1 MPFQSIPAGRQAAP
15 PATTRQHADP
25 LSRESASYKL
35 LLIFSLSVIIDYI
48 TMYDKMIISVLSMYV
63 KRRYSY
69 ILSIWYVIAPY
80 APSRLEDPCL
90 HPART
95 VLPLLLRRGESEP
108 LRFSDKHDRAIL
120 PTAPQSILFFFTT
133 APPAPDD
140 R

>member
-1 MPFQSIPAGRQAAP
+1 MSEIVTMLDYAVLEHTRRQAAP

-25 LSRESASYKL
+25 LSRESASY
-35 LLIFSLSVIIDYI
+35 III
-48 TMYDKMIISVLSMYV
+48 MYDKMIISVLSMYV

-95 VLPLLLRRGESEP
+95 VLPLLLRSGESEP